1 MRGGSGWV
9 YWGIWG
15 RVGFED
21 RGQCVMPRARTEV
34 LADVAAPALANDGEL
49 AAQVAAV
56 LQLLLQNARLVHLCL
71 RSNAQRATRTIRF
84 ERGGGGGGGFAG
96 EVQQAWSRNFDP
108 STRGGLH
115 RWAPSPRRRR
125 HKRHQHLNSS
135 VVQLLWFEC
144 DSTLSKRSLYFLCS
158 CLLLPGFAAP
168 RRSRL
173 GTFPLV
179 RLPRTRSL
187 KPSAA

>member
-1 MRGGSGWV
+1 MDECKPLLPGPV
-9 YWGIWG
+9 
-15 RVGFED
+15 
-21 RGQCVMPRARTEV
+21 CA
-34 LADVAAPALANDGEL
+34 AAPAPAACPAACLAPAASKPTSPQRRRRGQLAGHWQFILWILRPGVGHHRDGASTL
-49 AAQVAAV
+49 LPFPASAASSTLPTATALCATPLTPAA
-56 LQLLLQNARLVHLCL
+56 
-71 RSNAQRATRTIRF
+71 SKPT
-84 ERGGGGGGGFAG
+84 
-96 EVQQAWSRNFDP
+96 
-108 STRGGLH
+108 
-115 RWAPSPRRRR
+115 SPRRRR